1 MLMEENP
8 RKVIEDKEI
17 VTEIKYE
24 GDGDEEKKV
33 NGIGRIFSICST
45 SFSSDFFTLDDVLN
59 RVKDT
64 NPQIRAQKMNEE
76 SKRELKEK
84 AWKNLVTPPVNLSNE
99 DEWEVVEKYGVG
111 LKELEMYLP
120 IFEGG
125 RTLNNYKKAKTQYEI
140 AQKDSD
146 LVGIAAQEA
155 AVAKFFEALNYK
167 KQIEITDKAIEAL
180 EKQRERISD
189 LYNNGKLVPKSEL
202 LKIEADI
209 ENNRGINL
217 ENKQKEE
224 ASLGELARLL
234 NYPVNSPLELKDF
247 NPLQFLEAKA
257 HITEENKTPVENT
270 LLGSKEALKLD
281 SANYDVKIA
290 KAALYP
296 TIYTKYTYRYRYND
310 NGTLRKYDT
319 DKRDIFEVGFRWVL
333 SWGAD
338 LDNVRSQ
345 EYLYEKAKIEYE
357 DNLKGISLDMKNKLG
372 EIKALYGK
380 SLAMEKRAN
389 LLQENMD
396 IDSMRYENELLT
408 TFDYL
413 NSVNSFREAQEDY
426 YELQR
431 KLVLAVIEYENLYR

>member
-1 MLMEENP
+1 MGLAAFLA
-8 RKVIEDKEI
+8 I
-17 VTEIKYE
+17 Y
-24 GDGDEEKKV
+24 
-33 NGIGRIFSICST
+33 ST

-310 NGTLRKYDT
+310 NGTLRKYDA
-319 DKRDIFEVGFRWVL
+319 DKRDIFELGFRWVL

>member
-1 MLMEENP
+1 MGLAA
-8 RKVIEDKEI
+8 
-17 VTEIKYE
+17 
-24 GDGDEEKKV
+24 
-33 NGIGRIFSICST
+33 FLAICST

-84 AWKNLVTPPVNLSNE
+84 AWKNLVFPPVNLSNE
-99 DEWEVVEKYGVG
+99 ESWEMIEKEGIG
-111 LKELEMYLP
+111 INQLSITMP
-120 IFEGG
+120 IFSGG
-125 RTLNNYKKAKTQYEI
+125 KIVNTYNKAKNQYEM
-140 AQKDSD
+140 AQKDSE
-146 LVGIAAQEA
+146 LVGIVAQEA

-180 EKQRERISD
+180 EKQKERIAD

-270 LLGSKEALKLD
+270 LLGSKEALKLE

-290 KAALYP
+290 RADLYP
-296 TIYTKYTYRYRYND
+296 VIYTKYTLRYKGTND
-310 NGTLRKYDT
+310 YGELYDYP
-319 DKRDIFEVGFRWVL
+319 KEHRDLFEIGFRWVL
-333 SWGAD
+333 AWGATM
-338 LDNVRSQ
+338 DNVRAQ

>member
-1 MLMEENP
+1 MGLAA
-8 RKVIEDKEI
+8 
-17 VTEIKYE
+17 
-24 GDGDEEKKV
+24 
-33 NGIGRIFSICST
+33 FLAICST

-146 LVGIAAQEA
+146 LVGIAVQEA

-310 NGTLRKYDT
+310 NGTLRKYDA

>member
-1 MLMEENP
+1 MGLAA
-8 RKVIEDKEI
+8 
-17 VTEIKYE
+17 
-24 GDGDEEKKV
+24 
-33 NGIGRIFSICST
+33 FLAICST

-180 EKQRERISD
+180 EKQKERIAD

-224 ASLGELARLL
+224 ASRGELARLL

-310 NGTLRKYDT
+310 NGTLRKYDA

>member
-1 MLMEENP
+1 MAMKRRKLM
-8 RKVIEDKEI
+8 
-17 VTEIKYE
+17 
-24 GDGDEEKKV
+24 GLAA
-33 NGIGRIFSICST
+33 FLAICST

-310 NGTLRKYDT
+310 NGTLRKYDA

-431 KLVLAVIEYENLYR
+431 TLVLAVIEYENLYR

>member
-1 MLMEENP
+1 MGLAA
-8 RKVIEDKEI
+8 
-17 VTEIKYE
+17 
-24 GDGDEEKKV
+24 
-33 NGIGRIFSICST
+33 FLAICST

-257 HITEENKTPVENT
+257 HITKENKTPVENT

-290 KAALYP
+290 KSALYP

-310 NGTLRKYDT
+310 NGTLRKYDA

>member
-1 MLMEENP
+1 MGLAA
-8 RKVIEDKEI
+8 
-17 VTEIKYE
+17 
-24 GDGDEEKKV
+24 
-33 NGIGRIFSICST
+33 FLAICST

>member
-1 MLMEENP
+1 MGLAA
-8 RKVIEDKEI
+8 
-17 VTEIKYE
+17 
-24 GDGDEEKKV
+24 
-33 NGIGRIFSICST
+33 FLAICST

-167 KQIEITDKAIEAL
+167 KQIEITDKAIEVL

-257 HITEENKTPVENT
+257 HITEENKIPVENT

-290 KAALYP
+290 KSALYP

-310 NGTLRKYDT
+310 NGTLRKYDA

>member
-1 MLMEENP
+1 MGLAA
-8 RKVIEDKEI
+8 
-17 VTEIKYE
+17 
-24 GDGDEEKKV
+24 
-33 NGIGRIFSICST
+33 FLAICST

-84 AWKNLVTPPVNLSNE
+84 AWKNLVTPPINLSNE

-180 EKQRERISD
+180 EKQKERIAD

-310 NGTLRKYDT
+310 NGTLRKYDA

>member
-1 MLMEENP
+1 MGLAA
-8 RKVIEDKEI
+8 
-17 VTEIKYE
+17 
-24 GDGDEEKKV
+24 
-33 NGIGRIFSICST
+33 FLAICST

-180 EKQRERISD
+180 KKQRERISD

-257 HITEENKTPVENT
+257 HITEENKIPVENT

-290 KAALYP
+290 KSALYP

-310 NGTLRKYDT
+310 NGTLRKYDA

>member
-1 MLMEENP
+1 MGLAA
-8 RKVIEDKEI
+8 
-17 VTEIKYE
+17 
-24 GDGDEEKKV
+24 
-33 NGIGRIFSICST
+33 FLAICST

-319 DKRDIFEVGFRWVL
+319 DKRDTFELGFRWVL

>member
-1 MLMEENP
+1 MGLAA
-8 RKVIEDKEI
+8 
-17 VTEIKYE
+17 
-24 GDGDEEKKV
+24 
-33 NGIGRIFSICST
+33 FLAICST

-310 NGTLRKYDT
+310 NGTLRKYDA
-319 DKRDIFEVGFRWVL
+319 DKRDIFEVGFRWGL

>member
-1 MLMEENP
+1 MGLAA
-8 RKVIEDKEI
+8 
-17 VTEIKYE
+17 
-24 GDGDEEKKV
+24 
-33 NGIGRIFSICST
+33 FLAICST

-310 NGTLRKYDT
+310 NGTLRKYDA
-319 DKRDIFEVGFRWVL
+319 DKRDIFEVGIRWVL

>member
-1 MLMEENP
+1 MGLAA
-8 RKVIEDKEI
+8 
-17 VTEIKYE
+17 
-24 GDGDEEKKV
+24 
-33 NGIGRIFSICST
+33 FLAICST

-296 TIYTKYTYRYRYND
+296 TIYTKYTYGYRYND
-310 NGTLRKYDT
+310 NGTLRKYDA

>member
-1 MLMEENP
+1 MAMKRRKLM
-8 RKVIEDKEI
+8 
-17 VTEIKYE
+17 
-24 GDGDEEKKV
+24 GLAA
-33 NGIGRIFSICST
+33 FLAICST

-257 HITEENKTPVENT
+257 HITEENKIPVENT

-290 KAALYP
+290 KSALYP

-310 NGTLRKYDT
+310 NGTLRKYDA

>member
-1 MLMEENP
+1 MGLAA
-8 RKVIEDKEI
+8 
-17 VTEIKYE
+17 
-24 GDGDEEKKV
+24 
-33 NGIGRIFSICST
+33 FLAICST

-310 NGTLRKYDT
+310 NGTLRKYDA

-380 SLAMEKRAN
+380 SLATEKRAN

>member
-1 MLMEENP
+1 MGLAA
-8 RKVIEDKEI
+8 
-17 VTEIKYE
+17 
-24 GDGDEEKKV
+24 
-33 NGIGRIFSICST
+33 FLAICST

-155 AVAKFFEALNYK
+155 AVAKFFEVLNYK

-257 HITEENKTPVENT
+257 HITEENKIPVENT

-290 KAALYP
+290 KSALYP

-310 NGTLRKYDT
+310 NGTLRKYDA

-431 KLVLAVIEYENLYR
+431 KLVLAVIDYENLYR

>member
-1 MLMEENP
+1 MGLAA
-8 RKVIEDKEI
+8 
-17 VTEIKYE
+17 
-24 GDGDEEKKV
+24 
-33 NGIGRIFSICST
+33 FLAICST

-76 SKRELKEK
+76 SKRELKER
-84 AWKNLVTPPVNLSNE
+84 AWKHLVTPPVNLSNE

-111 LKELEMYLP
+111 LKELNVYLP

-180 EKQRERISD
+180 EKQKERIAD

-310 NGTLRKYDT
+310 NGTLRKYDA

>member
-1 MLMEENP
+1 MGLAA
-8 RKVIEDKEI
+8 
-17 VTEIKYE
+17 
-24 GDGDEEKKV
+24 
-33 NGIGRIFSICST
+33 FLAICST

-111 LKELEMYLP
+111 FKELEMYLP

-180 EKQRERISD
+180 EKQKERIAD

-310 NGTLRKYDT
+310 NGTLRKYDA

>member
-1 MLMEENP
+1 MAMKRRKLM
-8 RKVIEDKEI
+8 
-17 VTEIKYE
+17 
-24 GDGDEEKKV
+24 GLAA
-33 NGIGRIFSICST
+33 FLAICST

-84 AWKNLVTPPVNLSNE
+84 AWKNLVTPPINLSNE

-180 EKQRERISD
+180 EKQKERIAD

-310 NGTLRKYDT
+310 NGTLRKYDA

>member
-1 MLMEENP
+1 MGLAA
-8 RKVIEDKEI
+8 
-17 VTEIKYE
+17 
-24 GDGDEEKKV
+24 
-33 NGIGRIFSICST
+33 FLAICST

-84 AWKNLVTPPVNLSNE
+84 AWKNLVTPPINLSNE

-146 LVGIAAQEA
+146 LVGIVAQEA

-180 EKQRERISD
+180 EKQKERIAD

-257 HITEENKTPVENT
+257 HITEENKIPVENT

-290 KAALYP
+290 KSALYP

-310 NGTLRKYDT
+310 NGTLRKYDA

>member
-1 MLMEENP
+1 MGLAA
-8 RKVIEDKEI
+8 
-17 VTEIKYE
+17 
-24 GDGDEEKKV
+24 
-33 NGIGRIFSICST
+33 FLAICST

-76 SKRELKEK
+76 SKRELKER
-84 AWKNLVTPPVNLSNE
+84 AWKHLVTPPVNLSNE

-111 LKELEMYLP
+111 LKELNVYLP

-180 EKQRERISD
+180 EKQKERIAD

-296 TIYTKYTYRYRYND
+296 TLYAKYTYEYRYVD
-310 NGTLRKYDT
+310 GNGNLQKHKADDRDT
-319 DKRDIFEVGFRWVL
+319 FELGFRWVL

>member
-1 MLMEENP
+1 MGL
-8 RKVIEDKEI
+8 VAFLA
-17 VTEIKYE
+17 VY
-24 GDGDEEKKV
+24 
-33 NGIGRIFSICST
+33 SA
-45 SFSSDFFTLDDVLN
+45 SFSNDFFTLDDVLN

-64 NPQIRAQKMNEE
+64 NPQVRAQKMNEE

-111 LKELEMYLP
+111 LKELEVYLP

-125 RTLNNYKKAKTQYEI
+125 KTLNNYRKARAQYEI
-140 AQKDSD
+140 SKKDSE

-155 AVAKFFEALNYK
+155 AVGKFFDALNYK
-167 KQIEITDKAIEAL
+167 KQIEITNKAIEAL
-180 EKQRERISD
+180 EKQRERIAD
-189 LYNNGKLVPKSEL
+189 LYENGKIVPKSEL

-209 ENNRGINL
+209 ENNKGINL

-234 NYPVNSPLELKDF
+234 NYPINSPLELKDF

-257 HITEENKTPVENT
+257 HISDENKTPIENT
-270 LLGSKEALKLD
+270 LLGAKEALKLD
-281 SANYDVKIA
+281 SASYDVKIA
-290 KAALYP
+290 KADLYP

-310 NGTLRKYDT
+310 NGTLRKYDA
-319 DKRDIFEVGFRWVL
+319 DKRDLFEVGFRWVL
-333 SWGAD
+333 AWGAT
-338 LDNVRSQ
+338 LDNVRAQ
-345 EYLYEKAKIEYE
+345 EYQYEKAKIEYE
-357 DNLKGISLDMKNKLG
+357 DNLKGISLDMQNKLG

-380 SLAMEKRAN
+380 SLAMEKRAK
-389 LLQENMD
+389 LLQENME

-431 KLVLAVIEYENLYR
+431 KLVLTVIEYENLYR

>member
-1 MLMEENP
+1 MGLAA
-8 RKVIEDKEI
+8 
-17 VTEIKYE
+17 
-24 GDGDEEKKV
+24 
-33 NGIGRIFSICST
+33 FLAICST

-167 KQIEITDKAIEAL
+167 KQIEINDNAIEAL

-310 NGTLRKYDT
+310 NGTLRKYDA

>member
-1 MLMEENP
+1 MGMAAFLA
-8 RKVIEDKEI
+8 
-17 VTEIKYE
+17 
-24 GDGDEEKKV
+24 
-33 NGIGRIFSICST
+33 ICST

-180 EKQRERISD
+180 EKQKERIAD

-310 NGTLRKYDT
+310 NGTLRKYDA

>member
-1 MLMEENP
+1 MGLAA
-8 RKVIEDKEI
+8 
-17 VTEIKYE
+17 
-24 GDGDEEKKV
+24 
-33 NGIGRIFSICST
+33 FLAICST

-84 AWKNLVTPPVNLSNE
+84 AWKNLVTPPINLSNE

-140 AQKDSD
+140 AQKDSE

-180 EKQRERISD
+180 EKQKERIAD

-257 HITEENKTPVENT
+257 HITEENKIPVENT

-290 KAALYP
+290 KSALYP

-310 NGTLRKYDT
+310 NGTLRKYDA

>member
-1 MLMEENP
+1 MGLAAFLA
-8 RKVIEDKEI
+8 I
-17 VTEIKYE
+17 Y
-24 GDGDEEKKV
+24 
-33 NGIGRIFSICST
+33 ST
-45 SFSSDFFTLDDVLN
+45 SFSSNFFTLDDVLN

-84 AWKNLVTPPVNLSNE
+84 AWKNLVLPPVNLSNE
-99 DEWEVVEKYGVG
+99 ESWEMIEKEGIG
-111 LKELEMYLP
+111 INQLSITMP
-120 IFEGG
+120 IFSGG
-125 RTLNNYKKAKTQYEI
+125 KIVNTYNKAKNQYEM
-140 AQKDSD
+140 AQKDSE
-146 LVGIAAQEA
+146 LVGIVAQEA

-180 EKQRERISD
+180 EKQKERIAD

-270 LLGSKEALKLD
+270 LLGSKEALKLE

-290 KAALYP
+290 RADLYP
-296 TIYTKYTYRYRYND
+296 VIYTKYTLRYKGTND
-310 NGTLRKYDT
+310 YGELYDYP
-319 DKRDIFEVGFRWVL
+319 KEHRDLFEVGFRWVL
-333 SWGAD
+333 AWGATM
-338 LDNVRSQ
+338 DNVRAQ

>member
-1 MLMEENP
+1 MGLAA
-8 RKVIEDKEI
+8 
-17 VTEIKYE
+17 
-24 GDGDEEKKV
+24 
-33 NGIGRIFSICST
+33 FLAICST

-84 AWKNLVTPPVNLSNE
+84 AWKNLVLPPVNLSNE
-99 DEWEVVEKYGVG
+99 ESWEMIEKEGIG
-111 LKELEMYLP
+111 INQLSITMP
-120 IFEGG
+120 IFSGG
-125 RTLNNYKKAKTQYEI
+125 KIVNTYNKAKNQYEM
-140 AQKDSD
+140 AQKDSE

-180 EKQRERISD
+180 EKQKERIAD

-290 KAALYP
+290 RADLYP
-296 TIYTKYTYRYRYND
+296 VIYTKYTLRYKGTND
-310 NGTLRKYDT
+310 YGELYDYP
-319 DKRDIFEVGFRWVL
+319 KEHRDLFEVGFRWVL
-333 SWGAD
+333 AWGATM
-338 LDNVRSQ
+338 DNVRAQ

>member
-1 MLMEENP
+1 MKRRKLMGLAAFLA
-8 RKVIEDKEI
+8 I
-17 VTEIKYE
+17 Y
-24 GDGDEEKKV
+24 
-33 NGIGRIFSICST
+33 ST

-84 AWKNLVTPPVNLSNE
+84 AWKNLVLPPVNLSNE
-99 DEWEVVEKYGVG
+99 ESWEMIEKEGIG
-111 LKELEMYLP
+111 INQLSITMP
-120 IFEGG
+120 IFSGG
-125 RTLNNYKKAKTQYEI
+125 KIVNTYNKAKNQYEM
-140 AQKDSD
+140 AQKDSE
-146 LVGIAAQEA
+146 LVGIVAQEA

-180 EKQRERISD
+180 EKQKERIAD

-270 LLGSKEALKLD
+270 LLGSKEALKLE

-290 KAALYP
+290 RADLYP
-296 TIYTKYTYRYRYND
+296 VIYTKYTLRYKGTND
-310 NGTLRKYDT
+310 YGELYDYP
-319 DKRDIFEVGFRWVL
+319 KEHRDLFEVGFRWVL
-333 SWGAD
+333 AWGATM
-338 LDNVRSQ
+338 DNVRAQ

>member
-1 MLMEENP
+1 MGLAA
-8 RKVIEDKEI
+8 
-17 VTEIKYE
+17 
-24 GDGDEEKKV
+24 
-33 NGIGRIFSICST
+33 FLAICST

-234 NYPVNSPLELKDF
+234 NYPVNSLLELKDF

-310 NGTLRKYDT
+310 NGTLRKYDA

>member
-1 MLMEENP
+1 MKRRKLM
-8 RKVIEDKEI
+8 
-17 VTEIKYE
+17 
-24 GDGDEEKKV
+24 GLAA
-33 NGIGRIFSICST
+33 FLAICST

>member
-1 MLMEENP
+1 MGLAA
-8 RKVIEDKEI
+8 
-17 VTEIKYE
+17 
-24 GDGDEEKKV
+24 
-33 NGIGRIFSICST
+33 FLAICST

-84 AWKNLVTPPVNLSNE
+84 AWKNLVTPPINLSNE

-180 EKQRERISD
+180 EKQKERIAD

-257 HITEENKTPVENT
+257 HITEENKIPVENT

-290 KAALYP
+290 KSALYP

-310 NGTLRKYDT
+310 NGTLRKYDA

-345 EYLYEKAKIEYE
+345 EFLYEKAKIEYE

>member
-1 MLMEENP
+1 MGLAA
-8 RKVIEDKEI
+8 
-17 VTEIKYE
+17 
-24 GDGDEEKKV
+24 
-33 NGIGRIFSICST
+33 FLAICST

-84 AWKNLVTPPVNLSNE
+84 AWKNLVTPPINLSNE

-180 EKQRERISD
+180 EKQKERIAD

-270 LLGSKEALKLD
+270 LLCSKEALKLD

-310 NGTLRKYDT
+310 NGTLRKYDA

>member
-1 MLMEENP
+1 MGLAA
-8 RKVIEDKEI
+8 
-17 VTEIKYE
+17 
-24 GDGDEEKKV
+24 
-33 NGIGRIFSICST
+33 FLAICST

-84 AWKNLVTPPVNLSNE
+84 AWKNLVTPPINLSNE

-180 EKQRERISD
+180 EKQKERIAD

>member
-1 MLMEENP
+1 MGL
-8 RKVIEDKEI
+8 VAFLA
-17 VTEIKYE
+17 VY
-24 GDGDEEKKV
+24 
-33 NGIGRIFSICST
+33 SA
-45 SFSSDFFTLDDVLN
+45 SFSNDFFTLDDVLN

-64 NPQIRAQKMNEE
+64 NPQVRAQKMNEE

-111 LKELEMYLP
+111 LKELEVYLP

-125 RTLNNYKKAKTQYEI
+125 KTLNNYRKAKAQYEI
-140 AQKDSD
+140 SKKDSE

-155 AVAKFFEALNYK
+155 AVGKFFDALNYK
-167 KQIEITDKAIEAL
+167 KQIEITNKAIEAL
-180 EKQRERISD
+180 EKQRERIAD
-189 LYNNGKLVPKSEL
+189 LYENGKIVPKSEL

-209 ENNRGINL
+209 ENNKGINL

-234 NYPVNSPLELKDF
+234 NYPINSPLELKDF

-257 HITEENKTPVENT
+257 HISDESKTPIENT
-270 LLGSKEALKLD
+270 LLGAKEALKLD
-281 SANYDVKIA
+281 SASYDVKIA
-290 KAALYP
+290 KADLYP

-310 NGTLRKYDT
+310 NGTLRKYDA
-319 DKRDIFEVGFRWVL
+319 DKRDLFEVGFRWVL
-333 SWGAD
+333 AWGAT
-338 LDNVRSQ
+338 LDNVRAQ
-345 EYLYEKAKIEYE
+345 EYQYEKAKIEYE
-357 DNLKGISLDMKNKLG
+357 DNLKGISLDMQNKLG

-380 SLAMEKRAN
+380 SLAMEKRAK
-389 LLQENMD
+389 LLQENME

-431 KLVLAVIEYENLYR
+431 KLVLTVIEYENLYR

>member
-1 MLMEENP
+1 MGLAA
-8 RKVIEDKEI
+8 
-17 VTEIKYE
+17 
-24 GDGDEEKKV
+24 
-33 NGIGRIFSICST
+33 FLAICST

-84 AWKNLVTPPVNLSNE
+84 AWKNLVTPPINLSNE

-180 EKQRERISD
+180 EKQKERIAD

-257 HITEENKTPVENT
+257 HITEENKIPVENT

-290 KAALYP
+290 KSALYP